1 MVKPM
6 DNQFA
11 LFHEEQRF
19 GQWWF
24 WLIILAGISP
34 AWYLWWK
41 MLILRRASQPEVA
54 PDAIVWL
61 VWLGVGVV
69 LPVLFASMRLIT
81 QVRYDGVYVRF
92 VPFHWRWVK
101 IEPERIQGV
110 KAREYNALLEYGG
123 WGIRYGAQGKAY
135 TVSGKQ
141 GVELEFADGSILLI
155 GSQKAEELERR
166 ILEILPKR

>member
-1 MVKPM
+1 MIV
-6 DNQFA
+6 
-11 LFHEEQRF
+11 
-19 GQWWF
+19 
-24 WLIILAGISP
+24 LAGISP

-41 MLILRRASQPEVA
+41 TLVLRRASQPEVA
-54 PDAIVWL
+54 PDVIVWL

-69 LPVLFASMRLIT
+69 LPVLFASMRLVT

-92 VPFHWRWVK
+92 VPLHWRWVK

-123 WGIRYGAQGKAY
+123 WGIRYSTQGKAY

-141 GVELEFADGSILLI
+141 GVELQFADGSTLLI

-166 ILEILPKR
+166 ILEILQKR